1 MLSESDITIVAVV
14 VVVYTSGFN
23 KMNDERRDILLT
35 EVIELARKNVEEGG
49 GRPFAC
55 LIIDDNGKEIARKED
70 MVQQTGD
77 PIGQVSCTHIMA
89 PIIVNVHK
97 CWVFFGRI

>member
-35 EVIELARKNVEEGG
+35 DVIELARKNVEEGG

-55 LIIDDNGKEIARKED
+55 LITDDNGKEIARKED

-89 PIIVNVHK
+89 PIIGNVHK
-97 CWVFFGRI
+97 CWGFF